1 MSNHHSSIGLDVGGT
16 QIKAA
21 AFAAAGAVLDEK
33 SAPTGDDGSREW
45 MERARAVA
53 RSVTANCTA
62 PACVG
67 VAAPGLP
74 SADRRSIAFMPGR
87 LHGLERLDWQQWLA
101 LDRPVTVVNDAPAAL
116 PREGWVGAAK
126 NGENAG

>member
-1 MSNHHSSIGLDVGGT
+1 MTAEANCMSNHHSPIGLDIGGT

-21 AFAAAGAVLDEK
+21 AFAADGAVLDEK

-53 RSVTANCTA
+53 RSVTAKRAA

-67 VAAPGLP
+67 VAAPRLP

-87 LHGLERLDWQQWLA
+87 LHRLARLDWPPWLG
-101 LDRPVTVVNDAPAAL
+101 LDRP
-116 PREGWVGAAK
+116 
-126 NGENAG
+126 